1 MRRRLRCVLSLHR
14 WEVKQLSTDAPRY
27 VACAYCDALRDVRP
41 ENMATGPNLY
51 SRLDRD
57 HK

>member
-1 MRRRLRCVLSLHR
+1 MIHK
-14 WEVKQLSTDAPRY
+14 WEVKQLSMDAPRY
-27 VACAYCDALRDVRP
+27 VACAYCDALWDNRP
-41 ENMATGPNLY
+41 ENMPGGPNMY

>member
-1 MRRRLRCVLSLHR
+1 MKRPLRCLFKLHR
-14 WEVKQLSTDAPRY
+14 WEVKQLSPDAPRY
-27 VACAYCDALRDVRP
+27 VACAYCDTLWDPRP
-41 ENMATGPNLY
+41 ENMNTGPNLY